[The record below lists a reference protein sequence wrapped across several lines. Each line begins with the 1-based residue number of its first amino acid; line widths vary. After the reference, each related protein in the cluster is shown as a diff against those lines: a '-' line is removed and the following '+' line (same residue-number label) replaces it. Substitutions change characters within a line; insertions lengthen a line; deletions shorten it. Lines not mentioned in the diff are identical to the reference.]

1 MNKLTDRAYGAVRAL
16 SINGPRP
23 REGTRRCSPT
33 TTRWTPRL
41 RFGERTCGG
50 RSNSSSRR
58 PVRRRAQGSR
68 GRPASQRRPRRP
80 RRGTHRAPAH
90 RGGRAGGEHGGKR
103 ATTLSIDAE
112 HHLILVLVVQPTSAY
127 LALVALDGSEVAR
140 RSVSYTTQTR
150 DRVLDE
156 TVAEVVAAYGARLL
170 AVGVQVPGTTD
181 GRTVLESVQLEWHEV
196 PLAERFE
203 TIAGVPVLLVN
214 DVDAEAIAE
223 AGLDAAPSGYRL
235 FIHSGGGIGAA
246 VTLDGELAPGP
257 RDRAGRSGMCRWCSA
272 RPRVRAAADAAA
284 VWSRRP
290 RWDRCWGGVLGR
302 AGRAGRPRPRLP
314 CGSDADRRRRAGP
327 GPCHQAHRG
336 AARSDRGRHRRSRD
350 GARSSVPGACP
361 RRERLSARG
370 TADVPIRYADP
381 RVAPSA
387 GAAQAALTA
396 VLGVRWSPEQL
407 RAGGPAPEPA
417 PDLCRRMFRLHDPG
431 TFARPDPSGTLHA
444 RRGRAGV
451 PDGNPGWTGS
461 RVVYF
466 TLPAVR
472 PPTRRFS
479 MSMNRMMTGRIA
491 TIETPNTY
499 CQLVSY

>member
-1 MNKLTDRAYGAVRAL
+1 MFTHDDALDTQAAVRRANL
-16 SINGPRP
+16 
-23 REGTRRCSPT
+23 
-33 TTRWTPRL
+33 
-41 RFGERTCGG
+41 
-50 RSNSSSRR
+50 
-58 PVRRRAQGSR
+58 RRALQLVFQASGS
-68 GRPASQRRPRRP
+68 Q
-80 RRGTHRAPAH
+80 T
-90 RGGRAGGEHGGKR
+90 RAGIARATGLTAATASSLVAELIEHRLIAEGEQAVSTGGKR

-257 RDRAGRSGMCRWCSA
+257 RDRAGEIGHVQVVFGEAA
-272 RPRVRAAADAAA
+272 RPCRCGRRGCLESAAAMGPMLGEEFSDALDVPAVRTLVSRADQTLIDDGARALARAIKLIGALLDPIEVVIGGPATELGPRFLERVRAE
-284 VWSRRP
+284 SGYP
-290 RWDRCWGGVLGR
+290 
-302 AGRAGRPRPRLP
+302 
-314 CGSDADRRRRAGP
+314 
-327 GPCHQAHRG
+327 
-336 AARSDRGRHRRSRD
+336 
-350 GARSSVPGACP
+350 
-361 RRERLSARG
+361 ARG

-387 GAAQAALTA
+387 GPAQAALTA

-407 RAGGPAPEPA
+407 RAGGP
-417 PDLCRRMFRLHDPG
+417 
-431 TFARPDPSGTLHA
+431 RP
-444 RRGRAGV
+444 
-451 PDGNPGWTGS
+451 
-461 RVVYF
+461 
-466 TLPAVR
+466 
-472 PPTRRFS
+472 
-479 MSMNRMMTGRIA
+479 
-491 TIETPNTY
+491 
-499 CQLVSY
+499 

>member
-1 MNKLTDRAYGAVRAL
+1 MFTHDDALDTQAAVRRANL
-16 SINGPRP
+16 
-23 REGTRRCSPT
+23 
-33 TTRWTPRL
+33 
-41 RFGERTCGG
+41 
-50 RSNSSSRR
+50 
-58 PVRRRAQGSR
+58 RRALQLVFQASGS
-68 GRPASQRRPRRP
+68 Q
-80 RRGTHRAPAH
+80 T
-90 RGGRAGGEHGGKR
+90 RAGIARATGLTAATASSLVAELIEHRLIAEGEQAVSTGGKR

-257 RDRAGRSGMCRWCSA
+257 RDRAGEIGHVQVVFGEAA
-272 RPRVRAAADAAA
+272 RPCRCGRRGCLESAAAMGPMLGEEFSDALDVPAVRTLVSRADQTLIDDGARALARAIKLIGALLDPIEVVIGGPATELGPRFLERVRAE
-284 VWSRRP
+284 SGYP
-290 RWDRCWGGVLGR
+290 
-302 AGRAGRPRPRLP
+302 
-314 CGSDADRRRRAGP
+314 
-327 GPCHQAHRG
+327 
-336 AARSDRGRHRRSRD
+336 
-350 GARSSVPGACP
+350 
-361 RRERLSARG
+361 ARG

-407 RAGGPAPEPA
+407 RAGGP
-417 PDLCRRMFRLHDPG
+417 
-431 TFARPDPSGTLHA
+431 RP
-444 RRGRAGV
+444 
-451 PDGNPGWTGS
+451 
-461 RVVYF
+461 
-466 TLPAVR
+466 
-472 PPTRRFS
+472 
-479 MSMNRMMTGRIA
+479 
-491 TIETPNTY
+491 
-499 CQLVSY
+499 

>member
-1 MNKLTDRAYGAVRAL
+1 MFTHDDALDTQAAVRRANL
-16 SINGPRP
+16 
-23 REGTRRCSPT
+23 
-33 TTRWTPRL
+33 
-41 RFGERTCGG
+41 
-50 RSNSSSRR
+50 
-58 PVRRRAQGSR
+58 RRALQLVFQASGS
-68 GRPASQRRPRRP
+68 Q
-80 RRGTHRAPAH
+80 T
-90 RGGRAGGEHGGKR
+90 RAGIARATGLTAATASSLVAELIEHRLIAEGEQAVSTGGKR

-203 TIAGVPVLLVN
+203 SIAGVPVLLVN

-257 RDRAGRSGMCRWCSA
+257 RDRAGEIGHVQVVFGEAA
-272 RPRVRAAADAAA
+272 RPCRCGRRGCLESAAAMGPMLGEEFSDALDVPAVRTLVSRADQTLIDDGARALARAIKLIGALLDPIEVVIGGPATELGPRFLERVRAE
-284 VWSRRP
+284 SGYP
-290 RWDRCWGGVLGR
+290 
-302 AGRAGRPRPRLP
+302 
-314 CGSDADRRRRAGP
+314 
-327 GPCHQAHRG
+327 
-336 AARSDRGRHRRSRD
+336 
-350 GARSSVPGACP
+350 
-361 RRERLSARG
+361 ARG

-387 GAAQAALTA
+387 GPAQAALTA

-407 RAGGPAPEPA
+407 RAGGP
-417 PDLCRRMFRLHDPG
+417 
-431 TFARPDPSGTLHA
+431 RP
-444 RRGRAGV
+444 
-451 PDGNPGWTGS
+451 
-461 RVVYF
+461 
-466 TLPAVR
+466 
-472 PPTRRFS
+472 
-479 MSMNRMMTGRIA
+479 
-491 TIETPNTY
+491 
-499 CQLVSY
+499 